1 MKYDV
6 IKKLESSLS
15 GIELARIHDVGKL
28 IIADIKKQTYDIENN
43 PLEMRLTSDEI
54 ITIKT
59 IIVTIL

>member
-15 GIELARIHDVGKL
+15 GIELARIHDVGKVT
-28 IIADIKKQTYDIENN
+28 IADIKKQIYDIENN

-59 IIVTIL
+59 ITMTIL

>member
-15 GIELARIHDVGKL
+15 GIELARTHDVGKL